1 MYIPKSNYLCRKKK
15 GMNDPLVTIGVPVY
29 NVEPYIEKCML
40 SVLNQTYHN
49 LEIIVVDDLGT
60 DKSIQIVLNLQ
71 YSHPN
76 GKLIRIIHHSNNCG
90 IGEARNTII
99 DQAKGEYLFFIDSD
113 DYIELKTIEIL
124 LKEAEEHKTDC
135 VFSSCKRVDYK
146 TNKVLPSFTYASRQ
160 EFFGKDAFA
169 DYVCQDLRWHVGINV
184 WNILFRLDFL
194 KKGNFRFAARK
205 DEDAVFLA
213 DFYSEIERAI
223 ILPDVTYYYVSRPG
237 SIMGNMARNQI
248 PTQEIRER
256 FRADAV
262 MTDHCTRLKDR
273 SFYSV
278 HCARV
283 IKHKFRAVC
292 VALRHRSLFTDPL
305 TNEEIRQ
312 ELRHP
317 AKLSEIIKFGRYRV
331 FHLFFYL
338 LGKLPPSVCVGIS
351 YVLGHILRWI

>member
-1 MYIPKSNYLCRKKK
+1 MELSNHNLKSES
-15 GMNDPLVTIGVPVY
+15 PLVTIGIPVY
-29 NVEPYIEKCML
+29 NVEPYIEKCLL
-40 SVLNQTYHN
+40 SVLNQTYQN
-49 LEIIVVDDLGT
+49 LEILVVDDLGT
-60 DKSIQIVLNLQ
+60 DKSMQIASNLQ
-71 YSHPN
+71 SSHPN
-76 GKLIRIIHHSNNCG
+76 GGLVRIISHSCNCG

-113 DYIELKTIEIL
+113 DFIELNTIEIL
-124 LKEAEEHKTDC
+124 LKEAEEYKADC
-135 VFSSCKRVDYK
+135 VFSSCRKIDYK
-146 TNKVLPSFTYASRQ
+146 TNKELPTFTYAFRQ

-169 DYVCQDLRWHVGINV
+169 NYVCQDLRWHVGINV

-213 DFYSEIERAI
+213 DFYSEVERAI
-223 ILPDVTYYYVSRPG
+223 IVPDVTYNYVSRPG
-237 SIMGNMARNQI
+237 SIMGNMARNKI

-262 MTDHCTRLKDR
+262 MTNHCVRLNDR

-283 IKHKFRAVC
+283 MKHKFRAVC
-292 VALRHRSLFTDPL
+292 VALRHRQRFTEPL
-305 TNEEIRQ
+305 ASGEICK

-317 AKLSEIIKFGRYRV
+317 ALLSEILRFKRYKC
-331 FHLFFYL
+331 FNLFFYTISILPAPICVGACYL
-338 LGKLPPSVCVGIS
+338 LGKAMK
-351 YVLGHILRWI
+351 WI